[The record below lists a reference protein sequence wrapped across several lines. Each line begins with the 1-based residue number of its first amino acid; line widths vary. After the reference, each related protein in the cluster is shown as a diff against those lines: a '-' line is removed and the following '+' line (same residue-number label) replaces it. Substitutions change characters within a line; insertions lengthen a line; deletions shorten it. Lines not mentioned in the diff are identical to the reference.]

1 MRFTRLNICAALL
14 CCTLAACSNN
24 DEKSWEPEVAVSL
37 ALFELDISQHLA
49 VGSTTISFFKELPAG
64 LKKSSL
70 KRAIASLDSINSSA
84 KNDLSP
90 QVRYDMDNFRM
101 DRNPVPADDLLQT
114 LITNF
119 QERRQF
125 FAINRF
131 AYEIMSE
138 AGEQDEQL
146 ELRAVNIFEKY
157 RITFTEQLLI
167 EDMDQI
173 VSTER
178 VNQIRWA
185 KALTSIH
192 SRLPVAAK
200 ILLNM
205 YSASGE
211 VLDSLLRNN
220 DQSGAVMPFPDETGN
235 WIRIVHEYEPKD
247 VQRIIP
253 SIGKLV
259 IEVMSDSLGLTLD
272 HVKNLHDMKIRAS
285 IGLTL
290 KMATSDLVN

>member
-1 MRFTRLNICAALL
+1 ML
-14 CCTLAACSNN
+14 CCTLAACSNS
-24 DEKSWEPEVAVSL
+24 DEKKWEPEVAVAL

-49 VGSTTISFFKELPAG
+49 TGSTTISFFKELPAG

-101 DRNPVPADDLLQT
+101 DRNPIPADDLLQA

-146 ELRAVNIFEKY
+146 KLRAINIFETY
-157 RITFTEQLLI
+157 RITFAEQLLI

-178 VNQIRWA
+178 
-185 KALTSIH
+185 
-192 SRLPVAAK
+192 
-200 ILLNM
+200 
-205 YSASGE
+205 
-211 VLDSLLRNN
+211 
-220 DQSGAVMPFPDETGN
+220 
-235 WIRIVHEYEPKD
+235 
-247 VQRIIP
+247 
-253 SIGKLV
+253 
-259 IEVMSDSLGLTLD
+259 
-272 HVKNLHDMKIRAS
+272 
-285 IGLTL
+285 
-290 KMATSDLVN
+290 